1 MSPEDLLSTD
11 KFTKPFAPRPKAPRP
26 AGGFSKPQGGRGAGG
41 RGGFG
46 QNNRGGFGQGGRGG
60 GFGGRGGNNFRGR
73 WWIWLIYW
81 KILLMMI

>member
-11 KFTKPFAPRPKAPRP
+11 KFTKPFAPRPKVPRP
-26 AGGFSKPQGGRGAGG
+26 AQGFSRPQGGRGGGSFQGG

-46 QNNRGGFGQGGRGG
+46 QGNRGGFGQGNRG

-73 WWIWLIYW
+73 
-81 KILLMMI
+81 